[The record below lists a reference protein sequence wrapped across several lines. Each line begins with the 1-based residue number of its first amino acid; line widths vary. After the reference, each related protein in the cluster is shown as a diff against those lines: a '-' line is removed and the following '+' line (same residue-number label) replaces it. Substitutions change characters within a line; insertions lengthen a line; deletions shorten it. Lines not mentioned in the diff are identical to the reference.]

1 MDNPAMKDRM
11 TGLESR
17 KQEIESHLAM
27 AASSPSSLR
36 LHPKLAEVY
45 RDKVAHLE
53 EALYEPATKTEA
65 MAIIRG
71 LVDKIVLT
79 PFDDGMKAEL
89 HGDLARILAFSDD
102 AEKDQL
108 PGSGEP
114 GSQLS
119 VVAGARNQ
127 LYLLITATRLSPL
140 FPQMRA

>member
-1 MDNPAMKDRM
+1 MDLP
-11 TGLESR
+11 TSGGQIWTPITPQQGSE
-17 KQEIESHLAM
+17 
-27 AASSPSSLR
+27 
-36 LHPKLAEVY
+36 LHAVSQ
-45 RDKVAHLE
+45 
-53 EALYEPATKTEA
+53 PATKTEA

-119 VVAGARNQ
+119 VVAGACNNQARNMGE
-127 LYLLITATRLSPL
+127 LRIIA
-140 FPQMRA
+140 